1 MLFARRTAPQPS
13 SELASAKSSTGTSL
27 NDTLLVGPTVHP
39 PLIDVLLRFRTHRV
53 ALTTD
58 VSKMY
63 RAIELTMDDR
73 DVHRFLWRNDPKD
86 PLQDYRMT
94 RVTFGVSAS
103 SFAANMTVKQNAI
116 DHATNYPL
124 AANAVNC
131 SFYVDD
137 GLTGADSV
145 SEAVKL
151 QKQLQDLFS
160 LGGFLLRKWNSSEQ
174 RVIQD
179 LPTELRDSKSTQTMP
194 SSEEYTKTL
203 GIQWN
208 ASKDHFKLTIAS
220 PPSLESITKRG
231 LVSDVAKTF
240 DVLGWFSPSTI
251 KVKILMQLLWECKVD
266 WDDPVPS
273 HIQDAWTQWREE
285 LPLLSQKHVPRCYFD
300 KKSQPHCLQLHGFS
314 DASEVAYAAVIYLRI
329 TDISENAQTS
339 LVMSKTKVAPIK
351 RLTIPRLELC
361 GAQLLAQLIH
371 HVRQVLE
378 IPLSHVFAWT
388 DSTIVL
394 NWLDGSPKRFKT
406 YVGNRVST
414 IVDLIPPDKW
424 RHVAGTEN
432 PADCASRGLYPSE
445 LLNHSLWWD
454 GPVWLK
460 ESSSSWPKKF
470 PLPSNKQEIEE
481 REVSLSALTL
491 TPTPIIPIDRFS
503 GYSHLK
509 RITAWMI
516 RFISNSQT
524 KNHAERS
531 KGNLSIAELQ
541 AAENYW
547 VKLIQST
554 HFGSDTN
561 SLQRKHTLSASSPLL
576 PLQPFIDSSNVL
588 RVGGRRQLS
597 QTPYQSQ
604 HQIIL
609 HGKHSLTHIIIRD
622 EHLRLLHAGPTLLA
636 ASLSRRY
643 HIVGGRTLIRSIARK
658 CLTCRRY
665 TARPKP
671 QMLGQLP
678 VERIT
683 PGSVFD
689 NVGVDYAGPVSIKY
703 GYVRKPTF
711 VKAYICVF
719 VSLSV
724 KAVHLELVTDLTS
737 EAFIACFKR
746 FIARRGLPSLVW
758 SDNGTNFT
766 GAAREIKELYQF
778 LQKQSTQDE
787 VNHYLSDKGVTWR
800 FIPQR
805 APHFG
810 GIWEAAVK
818 STKTHLRR
826 VLGEVKLTYEELS
839 TLLAQIES
847 CLNSRPLAS
856 LVDDD
861 DGIEALTPGH
871 FIIGR
876 PLTALPETNPSSRS
890 ISLLKRWQL
899 CKSLL
904 RHFWNRWSSEYV
916 TQIGRYTK
924 WRHPTRNIET
934 GDLVLIHE
942 SSPIPTKWP
951 LARVVKVH
959 PGKDNLVR
967 VATVR
972 TATGTYTRPVTKLA
986 LLLPNDEQD
995 CMMNTH

>member
-1 MLFARRTAPQPS
+1 
-13 SELASAKSSTGTSL
+13 
-27 NDTLLVGPTVHP
+27 
-39 PLIDVLLRFRTHRV
+39 
-53 ALTTD
+53 
-58 VSKMY
+58 
-63 RAIELTMDDR
+63 
-73 DVHRFLWRNDPKD
+73 
-86 PLQDYRMT
+86 
-94 RVTFGVSAS
+94 
-103 SFAANMTVKQNAI
+103 
-116 DHATNYPL
+116 
-124 AANAVNC
+124 
-131 SFYVDD
+131 
-137 GLTGADSV
+137 
-145 SEAVKL
+145 
-151 QKQLQDLFS
+151 
-160 LGGFLLRKWNSSEQ
+160 
-174 RVIQD
+174 
-179 LPTELRDSKSTQTMP
+179 
-194 SSEEYTKTL
+194 
-203 GIQWN
+203 
-208 ASKDHFKLTIAS
+208 
-220 PPSLESITKRG
+220 
-231 LVSDVAKTF
+231 
-240 DVLGWFSPSTI
+240 
-251 KVKILMQLLWECKVD
+251 MQLLWECKVD
-266 WDDPVPS
+266 WDGPVPS
-273 HIQDAWTQWREE
+273 DIQDAWIQWRKE
-285 LPLLSQKHVPRCYFD
+285 LPLLSQKKIPRCYFD

-314 DASEVAYAAVIYLRI
+314 DASEVAYAAVVYLRI
-329 TDISENAQTS
+329 TDKSENAQIS

-378 IPLSHVFAWT
+378 IPLSNIFAWT

-445 LLNHSLWWD
+445 LLNHSLWWE
-454 GPVWLK
+454 GPIWLK
-460 ESSSSWPKKF
+460 ESSSSWPEKF
-470 PLPSNKQEIEE
+470 PLPSNKKEIEE
-481 REVSLSALTL
+481 SKVALSALTL
-491 TPTPIIPIDRFS
+491 TPTPIIPVDRFS

-516 RFISNSQT
+516 RFVTNFQT
-524 KNHAERS
+524 KDHAERS
-531 KGNLSIAELQ
+531 KGNLSISELQ

-547 VKLIQST
+547 VKLIQTT
-554 HFGSDTN
+554 HFEADIV
-561 SLQRKHTLSASSPLL
+561 SLQRKHALSASSPLL
-576 PLQPFIDSSNVL
+576 PLQPFIDSSNIL

-597 QTPYQSQ
+597 QTSYQSQ
-604 HQIIL
+604 HQTIL
-609 HGKHSLTHIIIRD
+609 HGKHLLTHMIIRD
-622 EHLRLLHAGPTLLA
+622 EHLRLLHAGPTLLG

-643 HIVGGRTLIRSIARK
+643 HIVGGRKLIRSIARK

-689 NVGVDYAGPVSIKY
+689 NVGVDYAGPVLIKY
-703 GYVRKPTF
+703 GYVRKPKL
-711 VKAYICVF
+711 VKAYISVF

-778 LQKQSTQDE
+778 LQTQSTQNK
-787 VNHYLSDKGVTWR
+787 VNRYLFDKGVTWK

-856 LVDDD
+856 LVNDD

-871 FIIGR
+871 FIIGK
-876 PLTALPETNPSSRS
+876 PLTALPETTPSSRS

-916 TQIGRYTK
+916 TQIGRFTK
-924 WRHPTRNIET
+924 WRHPTRNIE
-934 GDLVLIHE
+934 LAIWFSSMRIH
-942 SSPIPTKWP
+942 PYP
-951 LARVVKVH
+951 LNGH
-959 PGKDNLVR
+959 
-967 VATVR
+967 
-972 TATGTYTRPVTKLA
+972 
-986 LLLPNDEQD
+986 
-995 CMMNTH
+995 